1 MKVNLNVL
9 YKLLEMDKILE
20 YLIQRLEQESILDNL
35 NIVIVSDHG
44 MASMLQNRTQLIG
57 NYLDVSWIDSS
68 KTIYGVVSNIYP
80 KNESLV
86 NF

>member
-1 MKVNLNVL
+1 
-9 YKLLEMDKILE
+9 MDKILE

-57 NYLDVSWIDSS
+57 NYLDVS
-68 KTIYGVVSNIYP
+68 
-80 KNESLV
+80 
-86 NF
+86 

>member
-1 MKVNLNVL
+1 
-9 YKLLEMDKILE
+9 MDKILE

-44 MASMLQNRTQLIG
+44 MASMLQNGTQLIG

>member
-44 MASMLQNRTQLIG
+44 MASMLQNGTQLIG